1 MESGGSAL
9 YFYPS
14 CMHVSATA
22 AITVVAFPPFSSTQT
37 QVEQGSY
44 SEKRTD
50 EVREDDDDA
59 VPCHPELLYE
69 GGDACDEKQQK
80 RSTQRERFTS
90 KDERLCGVLGTVGRS
105 SSPSLRRQCV
115 FFLLFASLQSVL
127 LASAAVSTVIGA
139 AIMVGRVGLSI
150 AAACGVWVWFRSLTS
165 RTVGGQL
172 FGKVV

>member
-1 MESGGSAL
+1 MRRK
-9 YFYPS
+9 
-14 CMHVSATA
+14 ATKKKHTKREVYEQGR
-22 AITVVAFPPFSSTQT
+22 TVVW
-37 QVEQGSY
+37 GSWNGW
-44 SEKRTD
+44 KIVITI
-50 EVREDDDDA
+50 A
-59 VPCHPELLYE
+59 
-69 GGDACDEKQQK
+69 
-80 RSTQRERFTS
+80 
-90 KDERLCGVLGTVGRS
+90 
-105 SSPSLRRQCV
+105 SSPMC